1 MSARYAFL
9 KPALWIIA
17 AGVLALAVAG
27 YVPAAPGS
35 KRAPT
40 TQETVFQYFA
50 QQLGEPALCGRI
62 SWDAYRSEGG
72 WFRGGGSRWR
82 SDCYEQVA
90 EARHDDAYCWQARPF
105 LDLDP
110 SSPGYSAI
118 ACTRRVHGGQHGSGA
133 LPDAALVQAFRGLG
147 YDLDDMHLDGLIQPP
162 VRPADTYEGL
172 LQDPAAV
179 GRART
184 LLQQGGASLQAE
196 DRSYLA
202 QLVALAD
209 GDAARC
215 ASIPPGMQSVHQQA
229 PFRDWCYFTVASNK
243 GDARLCAA
251 MTPAAKEPKV
261 IAAEASGT
269 QPGIAEGMSLHAQCL
284 RSGAYG
290 AQHQYRFGP
299 ELPTGAGQMQRL
311 LAALDATPLRA
322 DAWPVEKQA
331 AYLREV
337 VAVLA
342 ARTPPDAARD
352 AARTE
357 LLHRLMTAAL

>member
-1 MSARYAFL
+1 MSARYASL
-9 KPALWIIA
+9 KTALWIIA
-17 AGVLALAVAG
+17 VGALAAAVAG
-27 YVPAAPGS
+27 YVPAAPWS

-40 TQETVFQYFA
+40 TQEAVFQYFA
-50 QQLGEPALCGRI
+50 HALREPALCGRI
-62 SWDAYRSEGG
+62 SWDAYRSQGG
-72 WFRGGGSRWR
+72 WFRGGGSRGR
-82 SDCYEQVA
+82 SDCYEEVA
-90 EARHDDAYCWQARPF
+90 EARHDDSYCWQARPF

-110 SSPGYSAI
+110 SSPGYSAV
-118 ACTRRVHGGQHGSGA
+118 ACTRRVHAGQHGDSA
-133 LPDAALVQAFRGLG
+133 LSDAALVETFRGLG

-179 GRART
+179 GRARA
-184 LLQQGGASLQAE
+184 LLQQGGASLQTD

-215 ASIPPGMQSVHQQA
+215 AAIPLSMLSVHQQA

-261 IAAEASGT
+261 IAAEASGV
-269 QPGIAEGMSLHAQCL
+269 QPGIAEGMSLHAQCM

-290 AQHQYRFGP
+290 TQRQYRYAP
-299 ELPTGAGQMQRL
+299 ELPTGSEQLQRL
-311 LAALDATPLRA
+311 LAELGATPQHA
-322 DAWPVEKQA
+322 DDWPVEKQA
-331 AYLREV
+331 AYLRDLV
-337 VAVLA
+337 LVLA
-342 ARTPPDAARD
+342 ARTPPDTARD
-352 AARTE
+352 AARAE
-357 LLHRLMTAAL
+357 LVQRLLKQP